1 MRKLLLLVLGVSLL
15 SAETRQERGKRVVDE
30 ALAELGGDRF
40 LAVKNRVEAGRVYSF
55 YREEL
60 AGLAVAKIY
69 TRYVSLP
76 EKPKPEFIAVQERQ
90 VFGKDERSAILFTGE
105 QGYEITFRGARPL
118 RDEVVE
124 RFKMSTVLDVF
135 YILRQRMG
143 ETGLIIESQG
153 SDIYLNQPVEIVDI
167 TDSDNRVVTVYF
179 HRSTK
184 LPIRQVFYRRDAKT
198 RDRIEEDTEYG
209 KYRDVGGGVL
219 WPYYMLR
226 KRDGERVYQI
236 FSETVSINQELSEN
250 LFTLPARIKILKKPG

>member
-15 SAETRQERGKRVVDE
+15 SAETIQERGKRVVDE
-30 ALAELGGDRF
+30 ALAALGGNRF

-60 AGLAVAKIY
+60 SGLSVAKIY
-69 TRYVSLP
+69 TRYLALP
-76 EKPKPEFIAVQERQ
+76 EKPSPDFIGVQERQ
-90 VFGKDERSAILFTGE
+90 AFGKDEYSAILFTGG

-118 RDEVVE
+118 RDEIVE
-124 RFKMSTVLDVF
+124 RFKMSTLLDIF
-135 YILRQRMG
+135 YILRERMD
-143 ETGLIIESQG
+143 EPGLIIESRG

-167 TDSDNRVVTVYF
+167 TDSENRVVTVYF
-179 HRSTK
+179 HYSTK
-184 LPIRQVFYRRDAKT
+184 LPVRQVFYRRDPKT

-209 KYRDVGGGVL
+209 KYRDVGGGVF

-236 FSETVSINQELSEN
+236 FSETVSINQDLSDS
-250 LFTLPARIKILKKPG
+250 LFTLPAKIKILKKPG